1 MRRNY
6 SEGNQKML
14 CAGHTDTIDSTCS
27 CPASSSAGDHRG
39 GGGGGESY
47 SVSSYKT
54 CSDSFTAVSTP
65 HSSPGSQDSQ
75 DAKPKRLVS
84 LTIRSV
90 YVRLKYINNDASHCR
105 L

>member
-27 CPASSSAGDHRG
+27 CPASSSAGDHRGDG

-75 DAKPKRLVS
+75 DAKPKR
-84 LTIRSV
+84 SV
-90 YVRLKYINNDASHCR
+90 
-105 L
+105 